1 MTKTVAELMTPNPL
15 TVRPTTVLKDAVQL
29 LVDHHISGLPV
40 TDDTGCLVG
49 ILSESD
55 LMWQAT
61 GAPLPAYITL
71 LDSVIYLK
79 NPVRYNQELHKAL
92 GQLVQDLMT
101 DHVITATP
109 NQSIRDAAQTMHDK
123 HVRRLPV
130 VDEDHKVVGILTR
143 GDIVREMARSYD
155 ETAQPA

>member
-1 MTKTVAELMTPNPL
+1 MAKAVADVMTPNPL
-15 TVRPTTVLKDAVQL
+15 TVRPTTVLKDAVQVL
-29 LVDHHISGLPV
+29 IDHHISGIPV
-40 TDDTGCLVG
+40 TDDTGRLVG

-92 GQLVQDLMT
+92 GQLVRDLMT
-101 DHVITATP
+101 EQVVTATP
-109 NQSIRDAAQTMHDK
+109 SQSIRDAAQTMHDK

-130 VDEDHKVVGILTR
+130 VDQDRKVVGILTR

-155 ETAQPA
+155 ETAQSV